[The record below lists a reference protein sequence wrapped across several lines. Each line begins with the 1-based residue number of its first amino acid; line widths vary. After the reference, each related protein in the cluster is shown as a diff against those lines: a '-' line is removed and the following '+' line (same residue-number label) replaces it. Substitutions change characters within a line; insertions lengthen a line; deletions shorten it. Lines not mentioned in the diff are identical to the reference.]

1 MIKFREKL
9 REKGFSL
16 VELMIVVAIIAI
28 LAAIAIPSFLR
39 FAMKSKTSEATGNL
53 AAIRVCEDSYKA
65 ENDVYLSCLPTPD
78 PFVSDSTP
86 DAWAGGGITQFATI
100 GFAPDGNVRYQYD
113 VTASS
118 TTPDWVATAACDL
131 DENGTDRVY
140 TLDTSDTSNYPKP
153 VVTDPAEY

>member
-53 AAIRVCEDSYKA
+53 AAIRVCEDSFRA
-65 ENDVYLSCLPTPD
+65 ENDVYNACGLTPGANGGDDAVPD
-78 PFVSDSTP
+78 P
-86 DAWAGGGITQFATI
+86 WAGGGITDFAEI
-100 GFAPDGNVRYQYD
+100 GFAPDGNVRYTYE
-113 VTASS
+113 VTLIVASNN
-118 TTPDWVATAACDL
+118 PGWVAVATCDL
-131 DENGTDRVY
+131 DEDGTPRIY
-140 TLDTSDTSNYPKP
+140 TLSLLTPITPNRR
-153 VVTDPAEY
+153 